1 MKKILAMVAAMAM
14 FSAAVFA
21 DVACKKLDN
30 GKVEVTFSYSH
41 PSAKNVLLAGDF
53 TNWQSGAK
61 TMKKEG
67 DTFVYRKVV
76 SAKSVLTY
84 KFIINGNWMTDKNA
98 PATTDD
104 GFGGKNGVVDVKT
117 LIN

>member
-1 MKKILAMVAAMAM
+1 MKKILVMAAAMAM

-30 GKVEVTFSYSH
+30 GKVEVT
-41 PSAKNVLLAGDF
+41 GDF

-76 SAKSVLTY
+76 SEKSVLTY